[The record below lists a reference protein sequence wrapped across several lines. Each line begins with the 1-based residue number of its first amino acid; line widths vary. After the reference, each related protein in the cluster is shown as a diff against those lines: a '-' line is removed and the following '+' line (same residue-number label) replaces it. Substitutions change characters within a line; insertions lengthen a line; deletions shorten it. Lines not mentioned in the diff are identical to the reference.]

1 MNKILLKK
9 SLNTKSNTTLDIELE
24 FKDEIIALFGKSGVG
39 KTTILRCIA
48 GLSNPEEGY
57 IEINGSIW
65 FDSINKVNLS
75 PQQRDVGFVFQ
86 DYALFPNMN
95 VQDNLKFALKD
106 KNDLPWLERVL
117 ESVKMTSFAKRK
129 PDTLSGGEKQRIAF
143 ARAIL
148 RKPKILLM
156 DEPLSALDY
165 EARLTLQEEILFCQ
179 KELQIPILWV
189 SHDKAEIEKIASKIA
204 FIEDG
209 KIVKLKH
216 QVSLI
221 QPDET
226 TEKRSKDNKC

>member
-1 MNKILLKK
+1 MNRILIQKQLDKKANSNLEIDLELKK
-9 SLNTKSNTTLDIELE
+9 
-24 FKDEIIALFGKSGVG
+24 EILALFGKSGVG

-48 GLSNPEEGY
+48 GLTNPDSGL
-57 IEINGSIW
+57 IEIDGRVW
-65 FDSINKVNLS
+65 FDSSRKINLT

-86 DYALFPNMN
+86 DFALFPHMT
-95 VQDNLKFALKD
+95 VRENLEFALKD
-106 KNDLPWLERVL
+106 KKDRDWLYKIL

-189 SHDKAEIEKIASKIA
+189 SHDKSEIEKIASRIA

-209 KIVKLKH
+209 RIAKLA
-216 QVSLI
+216 
-221 QPDET
+221 
-226 TEKRSKDNKC
+226 